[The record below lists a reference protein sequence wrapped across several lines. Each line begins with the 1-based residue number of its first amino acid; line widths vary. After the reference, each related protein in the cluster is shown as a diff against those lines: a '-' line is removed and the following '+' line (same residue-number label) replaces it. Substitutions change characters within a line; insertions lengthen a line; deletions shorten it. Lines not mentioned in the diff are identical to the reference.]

1 MNRSAK
7 ALFLALALSTSAL
20 VPVAALA
27 QTTPAVATASAEVP
41 PINFKSR
48 TLPNGLKLY
57 YSTDRTTPNVTVQVW
72 YGVGA
77 KDDPNG
83 RSGFAHLFEHLMFKA
98 TKDMPSESFDRMT
111 EDVGGFNNAFT
122 ANDTTAYYEVVPAN
136 HLERLLWAESQRL
149 GALVVDETSFKS
161 ERDVVKEEL
170 RQRVLANPY
179 GRFFR
184 IEIPKASYT
193 VHPYK
198 RPGIGSIED
207 LDAATIDDVL
217 GFHATYYRPDNAALI
232 VVGNFD
238 EAQLNAWVDKYF
250 APLTSPKAA
259 MPRVTVKEP
268 ARTASKTV
276 TAYAPNVPLPAVAI
290 TWQAPAA
297 ADPDT
302 AALTVLDSILSGGKS
317 SRLYNSLVYSQ
328 QLAQSAFSNNEGA
341 AQPGLFYV
349 AAIMAGGKTADEGEK
364 ALLAEVA
371 RLRDAPPTAAELAEA
386 KTELIAGAVRERET
400 IDGRANAL
408 GSALIFEGD
417 VAKANT
423 GIAELQAVTAEDVQ
437 RVARK
442 YLTDNTRVTIRYL
455 DESQRPAGETPPV
468 ESKPKPVKSTKF
480 KGKVWALAPEGAR
493 QAPPGLGTPVSP
505 TLPAPTERTLANG
518 LRVIVSRSS
527 DLPLVTADLS
537 VLSGAAADPTGRAGA
552 SAMMAELLTE
562 GTTNRSAQ
570 QIATETEALGA
581 DLGAG
586 SGWEASSVTLNVMP
600 QNLKASMAIMADVVL
615 HPAFAQEELDRVREQ
630 SLDGYQVALKNPGTV
645 AGFVSSPIL
654 YAGTPYGHVAG
665 GTPGSLPALTRD
677 DLIAVHRTWWRPD
690 NAVLVI
696 VGDLTP
702 EEGFALAEQA
712 FGGWQKPAAPLPARP
727 TADVVAAPRNVV
739 IDMPNAGQ
747 AAVVVT
753 RRGIARSDPRYYSGI
768 VANTVLGGGYSA
780 RLNQEIRVKRGLAY
794 GAGSGLTARRV
805 VGSFTASTQT
815 KNQSAAE
822 VVELI
827 RGEMKGMATIPAS
840 EAELAARKSVLVG
853 GFGRDLGTTDGL
865 AGILGG
871 LAVAGID
878 LNEMT
883 VFTTKVEAVTAGD
896 VSAFATDVF
905 DPSKASVIV
914 VGDSK
919 LFGDKLTSVLPGAEL
934 IPIGELNLDLP
945 SLKGPAPAAK

>member
-7 ALFLALALSTSAL
+7 ALFLAIALSTTAL
-20 VPVAALA
+20 TPAFA
-27 QTTPAVATASAEVP
+27 QTAGAPAAAASVEVP
-41 PINFKSR
+41 PIAYKSR
-48 TLPNGLKLY
+48 VLPNGMKLFY
-57 YSTDRTTPNVTVQVW
+57 ALDRTTPNVTVQVW

-77 KDDPNG
+77 KDDPEG

-98 TKDMPSESFDRMT
+98 TKDMPSETFDRMT

-122 ANDTTAYYEVVPAN
+122 ANDTTAYFEVVPAN
-136 HLERLLWAESQRL
+136 HLERILWAEASRL
-149 GALVVDETSFKS
+149 GSLVVDEAVFKS

-170 RQRVLANPY
+170 RSRVLANPY

-217 GFHATYYRPDNAALI
+217 NFHATYYRPDNAALI
-232 VVGNFD
+232 VVGNFE

-250 APLTSPKAA
+250 GPLTTPKAA

-268 ARTASKTV
+268 ARKASKTV

-297 ADPDT
+297 SDPDT

-317 SRLYNSLVYSQ
+317 SRLYNSMVYEQ
-328 QLAQSAFSNNEGA
+328 QIAQSAFSNNEGA

-349 AAIMAGGKTADEGEK
+349 AAIMAGGKSAEDGEK
-364 ALLAEVA
+364 ALMAEIA

-386 KTELIAGAVRERET
+386 KTELVAGEVRERET

-408 GSALIFEGD
+408 GAALIFKGD
-417 VAKANT
+417 VARANT
-423 GIAELQAVTAEDVQ
+423 GIAQLQAVTAEDVQ

-442 YLTDNTRVTIRYL
+442 YLTDDSRVVIRYL
-455 DESQRPAGETPPV
+455 DESQRPAGEKAV
-468 ESKPKPVKSTKF
+468 AEKPAKPVKSRKF
-480 KGKVWALAPEGAR
+480 TGKVWTLAPEGSR
-493 QAPPGLGTPVSP
+493 QAPPPLAAAVSP
-505 TLPAPTERTLANG
+505 SLPTASEKTLANG

-562 GTTNRSAQ
+562 GTTNRTAQ
-570 QIATETEALGA
+570 QIASQTEALGA
-581 DLGAG
+581 ALGAG
-586 SGWEASSVTLNVMP
+586 SGWESSSVTLNVMP
-600 QNLKASMAIMADVVL
+600 QNLTASMEIMADVVL
-615 HPAFAQEELDRVREQ
+615 NPAFAQVELDRVREQ
-630 SLDGYQVALKNPGTV
+630 ALDGFSVALKNPGSV
-645 AGFVSSPIL
+645 AGFVSAPVL

-677 DLIAVHRTWWRPD
+677 DLVAVHRTWWRPD

-702 EEGFALAEQA
+702 EEGFTLAEKT
-712 FGGWQKPAAPLPARP
+712 FGGWSKPATALPARP
-727 TADVVAAPRNVV
+727 TADLVAAPRNII
-739 IDMPNAGQ
+739 IDLPNAGQ
-747 AAVVVT
+747 AAVTVT
-753 RRGIARSDPRYYSGI
+753 RRGIARGDDRYYAGI

-794 GAGSGLTARRV
+794 GAGSGLSARRV
-805 VGSFTASTQT
+805 VGGFSASTQT
-815 KNQSAAE
+815 KNESAAE
-822 VVELI
+822 VIGLI
-827 RGEMKGMATIPAS
+827 RGEMSGMATVPATP
-840 EAELAARKSVLVG
+840 AELAARKSVLVG
-853 GFGRDLGTTDGL
+853 DFGRDLGTTNGL
-865 AGILGG
+865 ASILGG
-871 LAVAGID
+871 LAVSGIALD
-878 LNEMT
+878 EMNL
-883 VFTTKVEAVTAGD
+883 FTTKVEAVTAAD
-896 VSAFATDVF
+896 VQSFARDIF

-919 LFGDKLTSVLPGAEL
+919 LFGASVEAALPGAEV
-934 IPIGELNLDLP
+934 IRIDELNLDTP
-945 SLKGPAPAAK
+945 SLKAPAPAAK

>member
-7 ALFLALALSTSAL
+7 ALFLAIALSTTAL
-20 VPVAALA
+20 TPAIALA
-27 QTTPAVATASAEVP
+27 QGAPAAAASAEVP
-41 PINFKSR
+41 PIAYKSR
-48 TLPNGLKLY
+48 VLPNGMKLFY
-57 YSTDRTTPNVTVQVW
+57 ALDRTTPNVTVQVW

-77 KDDPNG
+77 KDDPEG

-98 TKDMPSESFDRMT
+98 TKDMPSETFDRMT

-122 ANDTTAYYEVVPAN
+122 ANDTTAYFEVVPAN
-136 HLERLLWAESQRL
+136 HLERILWAEASRL
-149 GALVVDETSFKS
+149 GSLVVDEAVFKS

-170 RQRVLANPY
+170 RSRVLANPY

-184 IEIPKASYT
+184 LEIPKASYT
-193 VHPYK
+193 VHPYR

-217 GFHATYYRPDNAALI
+217 NFHATYYRPDNAALI
-232 VVGNFD
+232 VVGNFE

-250 APLTSPKAA
+250 GPLVTPKAT

-268 ARTASKTV
+268 TRKASKTV

-297 ADPDT
+297 SDPDT

-317 SRLYNSLVYSQ
+317 SRLYNSMVYEQ
-328 QLAQSAFSNNEGA
+328 QIAQAAFSSNEGA

-349 AAIMAGGKTADEGEK
+349 AAIMAGSKTADEGEK
-364 ALLAEVA
+364 GLMAEVA

-386 KTELIAGAVRERET
+386 KTELVAGEVRERET

-408 GSALIFEGD
+408 GAALIFEGD
-417 VAKANT
+417 VARANT
-423 GIAELQAVTAEDVQ
+423 GIAQLQAVTGEDVQ

-442 YLTDNTRVTIRYL
+442 YLTDDSRVVIRYL
-455 DESQRPAGETPPV
+455 DETARPAGEKAAV
-468 ESKPKPVKSTKF
+468 EKPAKPVKSRRFT
-480 KGKVWALAPEGAR
+480 GKVWTLAPEGAR
-493 QAPPGLGTPVSP
+493 QTPPPLAAAVEPSLP
-505 TLPAPTERTLANG
+505 TATEKTLANG

-527 DLPLVTADLS
+527 DLPLVTAELS
-537 VLSGAAADPTGRAGA
+537 VLSGAAADPAGRAGA
-552 SAMMAELLTE
+552 SAMMAGLLTE
-562 GTTNRSAQ
+562 GTTNRTAQ
-570 QIATETEALGA
+570 QIATQTEALGA
-581 DLGAG
+581 ALGAG
-586 SGWEASSVTLNVMP
+586 SGWESSSVTLNVMP

-615 HPAFAQEELDRVREQ
+615 NPAFAPEELDRVREQ
-630 SLDGYQVALKNPGTV
+630 ALDGFSVALKNPGSV
-645 AGFVSSPIL
+645 AGFVAAPVL

-677 DLIAVHRTWWRPD
+677 DLVAAHRTWWRPD

-696 VGDLTP
+696 VGDLTS

-712 FGGWQKPAAPLPARP
+712 FGGWTKPSAPLPARP
-727 TADVVAAPRNVV
+727 TADLVATPRNII
-739 IDMPNAGQ
+739 IDLPNAGQ
-747 AAVVVT
+747 AAVTVT
-753 RRGIARSDPRYYSGI
+753 RRGIARGDDRYYAGI

-794 GAGSGLTARRV
+794 GAGSGLSARRV
-805 VGSFTASTQT
+805 VGGFSASTQT
-815 KNQSAAE
+815 KNESAGE
-822 VVELI
+822 VIGLI
-827 RGEMKGMATIPAS
+827 RGEMSRMATVPATP
-840 EAELAARKSVLVG
+840 AELAARKSVLVG

-865 AGILGG
+865 AGVLGG
-871 LAVAGID
+871 LAVSGID
-878 LNEMT
+878 LGEMNL
-883 VFTTKVEAVTAGD
+883 FTTRVEAVTAAD
-896 VSAFATDVF
+896 VQGFARDIF

-919 LFGDKLTSVLPGAEL
+919 LFGADVAAALPGAEV
-934 IPIGELNLDLP
+934 IKIDELNLDVP
-945 SLKGPAPAAK
+945 SLKAPARASK